1 MAVGLTYALIH
12 RGSDAPAP
20 AATPTST
27 ITPRTPNA
35 ADKEAAFGVFCCWS
49 PDGVR
54 DFGDWAGR
62 DVQYVVDFSLR
73 RTWNDIANPFDQLK
87 SWQDE
92 DYRIVFGLAMLPED
106 DSLDVSLA
114 AGARGDYDEYYRTLA
129 QNLVAYGQGDA
140 VLRLGWEFNLGS
152 WRWHPGEADDFIAYW
167 RRVVTTMRAVPGAE
181 GLAFDWNV
189 NNGGNTYD
197 STRFYPGRDYVDY
210 VGVDVY
216 DISWAKGTYPYPD
229 TCSTTCR
236 RQRQAK
242 AWNDTYDSRYGLRF
256 WSRFAARQGKP
267 MSLPEW
273 GLWERPD
280 GHGGGDN
287 PYFIE
292 RMHEFIADPA
302 NNVAYQAYFEYD
314 VKPDG
319 NHRLRDL
326 KNSGRVFRELF
337 APS

>member
-1 MAVGLTYALIH
+1 M
-12 RGSDAPAP
+12 
-20 AATPTST
+20 
-27 ITPRTPNA
+27 
-35 ADKEAAFGVFCCWS
+35 FCCWS

-210 VGVDVY
+210 VASTCTTSPGPRAPTLPGHVLHDLPASASGQGLERHLRLALRPAVLVEIRGAAGEADVAAGVGAVG
-216 DISWAKGTYPYPD
+216 AAGRA
-229 TCSTTCR
+229 R
-236 RQRQAK
+236 RR
-242 AWNDTYDSRYGLRF
+242 
-256 WSRFAARQGKP
+256 
-267 MSLPEW
+267 
-273 GLWERPD
+273 
-280 GHGGGDN
+280 
-287 PYFIE
+287 
-292 RMHEFIADPA
+292 
-302 NNVAYQAYFEYD
+302 
-314 VKPDG
+314 
-319 NHRLRDL
+319 
-326 KNSGRVFRELF
+326 
-337 APS
+337 